1 MRRLLT
7 ALPRPT
13 PRRREGGETPRH
25 SATPARS
32 DSGITVDRHQRRPG
46 APPGL
51 KHGPRHVGVN
61 EGTHRAVETEPR
73 ERPDEHARPDRIAI
87 GTRYLVMLL
96 ALAILWGASFMFI
109 KVGVREIPPPTFVC
123 LRFAIAALVLAPVVL
138 LRLGSSVVTSTLR
151 REWAPLLLL
160 GLVNSAVPITS
171 LSWAE
176 TRIDSGLAAVLQAA
190 APLFTLLLALR
201 FSRSD
206 VVSGL
211 RLAGLFLGFGGVAL
225 LVGAQPRGNI
235 GAALAVTFSALCYA
249 TGALYGSHRLAHLPP
264 LLTTLGA
271 LTAAALSLVPF
282 ALAEPPSQVP
292 SWKVT
297 GSLLALAIGGTAIAY
312 VLYYALFAGA
322 GAARSIQITYLVP
335 AIALAY
341 GVLLLG
347 EPLTVSAVAGLA
359 LVLTGVTFG
368 TGVVQRRRR
377 TGVQPVPARKG
388 PPDDLG
394 S

>member
-25 SATPARS
+25 GATPARL
-32 DSGITVDRHQRRPG
+32 DSGATVDRHQRPG

-51 KHGPRHVGVN
+51 TQGPRHVGVN
-61 EGTHRAVETEPR
+61 EGAHRAVETEPR

-235 GAALAVTFSALCYA
+235 VAALAVSFSALCYA

-297 GSLLALAIGGTAIAY
+297 GSLFALAIGGTAIAY

-377 TGVQPVPARKG
+377 TDLQPIPARKG
-388 PPDDLG
+388 PR
-394 S
+394 

>member
-1 MRRLLT
+1 MGRQYLL
-7 ALPRPT
+7 
-13 PRRREGGETPRH
+13 
-25 SATPARS
+25 
-32 DSGITVDRHQRRPG
+32 
-46 APPGL
+46 
-51 KHGPRHVGVN
+51 
-61 EGTHRAVETEPR
+61 
-73 ERPDEHARPDRIAI
+73 
-87 GTRYLVMLL
+87 MLL
-96 ALAILWGASFMFI
+96 ALAGLWGASFMFI
-109 KVGVREIPPPTFVC
+109 KIGVREIPPPTFVC

-138 LRLGSSVVTSTLR
+138 LRLGSGVVTRTLR
-151 REWAPLLLL
+151 AEWQPLLLL
-160 GLVNSAVPITS
+160 GLVNSAIPITS

-211 RLAGLFLGFGGVAL
+211 RLAGLVLGFGGVTL
-225 LVGAQPRGNI
+225 LVGAQPHGNI
-235 GAALAVTFSALCYA
+235 VAALAVTFSALCYA
-249 TGALYGSHRLAHLPP
+249 TGALYGSHRLAHIPP
-264 LLTTLGA
+264 LVTTLGA
-271 LTAAALSLVPF
+271 LAAAALALVPF
-282 ALAEPPSQVP
+282 ALADLPSQVP

-312 VLYYALFAGA
+312 VLYYALFADA

-347 EPLTVSAVAGLA
+347 EPMTASAVAGLA
-359 LVLTGVTFG
+359 LILTGVTFG
-368 TGVVQRRRR
+368 TGAVQRRRR
-377 TGVQPVPARKG
+377 TDLQPVPARKG
-388 PPDDLG
+388 PDDLG

>member
-13 PRRREGGETPRH
+13 PQRRERGETPRH
-25 SATPARS
+25 AATPARP
-32 DSGITVDRHQRRPG
+32 DSGTTVDRHQRPG
-46 APPGL
+46 APPDL
-51 KHGPRHVGVN
+51 THGRRPVGVN
-61 EGTHRAVETEPR
+61 EGAHRAVETKPR
-73 ERPDEHARPDRIAI
+73 ERPDAI

-211 RLAGLFLGFGGVAL
+211 RLAGLFLGFGGVTL

-235 GAALAVTFSALCYA
+235 VAALAVTFSALCYA

-359 LVLTGVTFG
+359 LILTGVTFG
-368 TGVVQRRRR
+368 TGVVQGRRR
-377 TGVQPVPARKG
+377 TDLQPIPARKG
-388 PPDDLG
+388 PR
-394 S
+394 

>member
-13 PRRREGGETPRH
+13 AQPLEVGETPR
-25 SATPARS
+25 AR
-32 DSGITVDRHQRRPG
+32 
-46 APPGL
+46 APS
-51 KHGPRHVGVN
+51 
-61 EGTHRAVETEPR
+61 
-73 ERPDEHARPDRIAI
+73 ARPNSKAGAQRPR
-87 GTRYLVMLL
+87 GTPSLTHGRQPNIHRLQPQPQAGGPVDADEPTAMSSQYLLMLL
-96 ALAILWGASFMFI
+96 ALAGLWGASFMFI
-109 KVGVREIPPPTFVC
+109 KIGVREIPPPTFVC

-138 LRLGSSVVTSTLR
+138 LRLGSGVVTRTLR
-151 REWAPLLLL
+151 AEWAPLLLL
-160 GLVNSAVPITS
+160 GLVNSAIPITS

-235 GAALAVTFSALCYA
+235 VAALAVTFSALCYA

-282 ALAEPPSQVP
+282 ALAEPPAQVP

-297 GSLLALAIGGTAIAY
+297 ASLLALAIGGTAIAY

-359 LVLTGVTFG
+359 LILTGVTFG

-377 TGVQPVPARKG
+377 TDLQPVPARKE
-388 PPDDLG
+388 PR
-394 S
+394 

>member
-25 SATPARS
+25 RATPARL
-32 DSGITVDRHQRRPG
+32 DSGATVDRHQRPG

-51 KHGPRHVGVN
+51 TQEPRQVGVN
-61 EGTHRAVETEPR
+61 EGAHRAVETEPR

-123 LRFAIAALVLAPVVL
+123 LRFAM
-138 LRLGSSVVTSTLR
+138 
-151 REWAPLLLL
+151 APLLLL

-235 GAALAVTFSALCYA
+235 VAALAVTFSALCYA
-249 TGALYGSHRLAHLPP
+249 TGALYGSHRLAHIPP
-264 LLTTLGA
+264 LVTTLGA
-271 LTAAALSLVPF
+271 L
-282 ALAEPPSQVP
+282 
-292 SWKVT
+292 
-297 GSLLALAIGGTAIAY
+297 
-312 VLYYALFAGA
+312 AG
-322 GAARSIQITYLVP
+322 
-335 AIALAY
+335 
-341 GVLLLG
+341 
-347 EPLTVSAVAGLA
+347 
-359 LVLTGVTFG
+359 
-368 TGVVQRRRR
+368 
-377 TGVQPVPARKG
+377 
-388 PPDDLG
+388 
-394 S
+394 